1 MSDARLN
8 ENHQRHLRV
17 TCEYMDKLLA
27 EAEGILRADVSE
39 SPFPRYITQ
48 ISPENRRVIE
58 EYIARMRAQFVRIL
72 DALGISRDAVAIQD
86 AHAIYVLLNSIEIA
100 IDDLRPRNM
109 RGFGEV
115 PPEVARELDGIADDL
130 QALAVKFTRF
140 VQQCDKPEK
149 SPGMPKPERA
159 GG

>member
-1 MSDARLN
+1 MSEKRLN

-17 TCEYMDKLLA
+17 TCEYMDKLLE
-27 EAEGILRADVSE
+27 EAESILRADASG

-58 EYIARMRAQFVRIL
+58 EYIADMRAQFVRIL
-72 DALGISRDAVAIQD
+72 GGLGISRDVVAIQD

-115 PPEVARELDGIADDL
+115 PPELAQELDGIADGL

-140 VQQCDKPEK
+140 VQQCEEPEK
-149 SPGMPKPERA
+149 SHGGPKREPA